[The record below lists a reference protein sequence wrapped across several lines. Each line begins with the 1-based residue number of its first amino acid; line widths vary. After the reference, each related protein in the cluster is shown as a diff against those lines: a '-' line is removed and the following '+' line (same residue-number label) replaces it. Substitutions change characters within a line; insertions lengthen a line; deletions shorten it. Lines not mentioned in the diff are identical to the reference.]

1 MNVVFGNI
9 RTSTSEPARMP
20 EPAPNAE
27 LLRAL
32 GRLLRGLSA
41 LFWGLPIALV
51 ICVQSAKGDWF
62 RPMGVFPALAATAV
76 LYHGLHL
83 LGNFQSQERVW
94 ISALERAKVIALVN
108 IALSPFLFWYN
119 KVPGQTFFAMIVSFL
134 ALSGLG
140 YLMAL
145 NPVLW
150 RLAAMLPDETLR
162 QETKFFTTF
171 NRYLLIVCFGLV
183 LFFTSIAWTNAAM
196 IDQVFDFA
204 ISYIPPDR
212 RPLPLLILADKGAGL
227 WIVLFLVLL
236 PVAMTMALIW
246 KIKEVIFSSVFG
258 LDH

>member
-1 MNVVFGNI
+1 
-9 RTSTSEPARMP
+9 MP
-20 EPAPNAE
+20 ETAPNAE

-51 ICVQSAKGDWF
+51 VCVQSAKGDWF
-62 RPMGVFPALAATAV
+62 RPMGVFPAVVATAA
-76 LYHGLHL
+76 LYYGLHL
-83 LGNFQSQERVW
+83 LGHFQRQERVW
-94 ISALERAKVIALVN
+94 RFALERAKVIAIIN

-119 KVPGQTFFAMIVSFL
+119 KIPAQPLFSFVVSLL

-140 YLMAL
+140 FLMAL

-162 QETKFFTTF
+162 QETRFFTTF
-171 NRYLLIVCFGLV
+171 NRYLLVVCFGLV
-183 LFFTSIAWTNAAM
+183 LFFATIAWTNAAM
-196 IDQVFDFA
+196 IDQVLDFA
-204 ISYIPPDR
+204 ISYIPPER

-246 KIKEVIFSSVFG
+246 KIKEVIFASVFG

>member
-1 MNVVFGNI
+1 
-9 RTSTSEPARMP
+9 MP
-20 EPAPNAE
+20 DSAPNAE

-51 ICVQSAKGDWF
+51 VCVQSAKGDWF
-62 RPMGVFPALAATAV
+62 RPMGVFPPLVATAV
-76 LYHGLHL
+76 LYYGLDL
-83 LGNFQSQERVW
+83 LGNFQKQERIW
-94 ISALERAKVIALVN
+94 AATLERAKVIALVN
-108 IALSPFLFWYN
+108 MAFSPFLFWYN
-119 KVPGQTFFAMIVSFL
+119 KIPSQDFFAFVVSFMS
-134 ALSGLG
+134 LSGLAF
-140 YLMAL
+140 LMTL

-183 LFFTSIAWTNAAM
+183 LFFTTIAWTNSLM
-196 IDQVFDFA
+196 LEQVFDFA
-204 ISYIPPDR
+204 IGLIPSGH
-212 RPLPLLILADKGAGL
+212 RPLPLLLLADKGAGL
-227 WIVLFLVLL
+227 WVILFLVLL

-258 LDH
+258 LEH